1 MNNKLI
7 FLVLGL
13 LFIGV
18 GIGVFCTPLTSYAAL
33 ATLFSITFLVN
44 GLLELG
50 YYITQK
56 EKVYGYGWGVSAGL
70 LDLVLGICLLANPGL
85 PEMILPY
92 FIGFMLLF
100 RSSTIFA
107 LGFELLSLKRHN
119 WGWYMLF
126 GALGF
131 LFSLFLIL
139 NPLFAAITII
149 TWTSL
154 SFITIGISKI
164 LYIMLYPQ
172 NIQPIL

>member
-1 MNNKLI
+1 MTNKLV

-18 GIGVFCTPLTSYAAL
+18 GIAVFCTPLTSYAAL

-56 EKVYGYGWGVSAGL
+56 EKVYGYGWGVSAGI
-70 LDLVLGICLLANPGL
+70 LDLVLGICLLANPEL
-85 PEMILPY
+85 SEIILPY

>member
-1 MNNKLI
+1 MSNKLI

-18 GIGVFCTPLTSYAAL
+18 GLWIFQTPVIAYASL

-50 YYITQK
+50 YYVSQK
-56 EKVYGYGWGVSAGL
+56 ERVYGYGWGVSAGI

-85 PEMILPY
+85 SEIVLPY

-119 WGWYMLF
+119 WGWYMIF

-139 NPLFAAITII
+139 NPVFAAATII
-149 TWTSL
+149 VWTAL

>member
-18 GIGVFCTPLTSYAAL
+18 GIKVFCTPLTSYAVL

-56 EKVYGYGWGVSAGL
+56 EKVYGYGWGVSAGI
-70 LDLVLGICLLANPGL
+70 LDLVLGICLLANPEL
-85 PEMILPY
+85 SEIVLPY

-126 GALGF
+126 GALRF